1 MWTWN
6 FSEFFFTTPLFPE
19 KTITWNIT
27 IKKKPCV
34 PYVCFVFAYFISYI
48 GFLQVVEERA
58 GQCLERTT
66 FYKGIA
72 CQPFQ
77 SSFHNLLGG
86 SEGSEQIIW
95 TRPQL

>member
-1 MWTWN
+1 MDL
-6 FSEFFFTTPLFPE
+6 ELFRVLFYHAIVSW
-19 KTITWNIT
+19 KDNDMKHYN
-27 IKKKPCV
+27 KKKPCV
-34 PYVCFVFAYFISYI
+34 PYVCFAFAYFISYI

-58 GQCLERTT
+58 GQRLERTT
-66 FYKGIA
+66 FYEGIA

-86 SEGSEQIIW
+86 SEGSEQIIS